1 MPTKY
6 VELMFVLI
14 LIVSLGVGG
23 FLLLFYGS
31 KGNNK
36 KLIVGGSIL
45 LGLLAVI
52 AVFVSIFVV
61 STKLRANIVGTIM
74 LILVIVLF
82 AIMLLITGV
91 GDLVKSASDV
101 KNKETNQAL
110 MIRGSILVG
119 ISSVTLIALIT
130 VAFLFRAGVLA
141 LPVLHF

>member
-1 MPTKY
+1 
-6 VELMFVLI
+6 MFVLI

>member
-6 VELMFVLI
+6 VELMFVLV
-14 LIVSLGVGG
+14 LIVSVGVGG
-23 FLLLFYGS
+23 FLLLFYGF

-61 STKLRANIVGTIM
+61 ATKLRANIVGTIM
-74 LILVIVLF
+74 LILVIILF

-91 GDLVKSASDV
+91 GDLVKSASDA

-110 MIRGSILVG
+110 MIRGSILIG

>member
-1 MPTKY
+1 
-6 VELMFVLI
+6 MFVLV
-14 LIVSLGVGG
+14 LIVSVGVGG
-23 FLLLFYGS
+23 FLLLFYGF

-61 STKLRANIVGTIM
+61 ATKLRANIVGTIM
-74 LILVIVLF
+74 LILVIILF

-91 GDLVKSASDV
+91 GDLVKSASDA

-110 MIRGSILVG
+110 MIRGSILIG